1 MSEEIKAMDLAE
13 GLDKIYADFTE
24 SVKSMGS
31 KHGSKF
37 GKSRFGANVLHWI
50 AGSHVKTERDAKCD
64 QFLQDVESQLQTFDY
79 ALETASDEEA
89 EDACAVMAD
98 IMSRP
103 APPDSNAT
111 TDLMK
116 RAMIGHLGPYLPRL
130 SQDKLREIKD
140 RLEQAYS
147 RSQRLPV
154 EKEILKKIEAL
165 LR

>member
-1 MSEEIKAMDLAE
+1 MSEEITAMDLAE

-24 SVKSMGS
+24 SVKAMGS
-31 KHGSKF
+31 KHGGKF
-37 GKSRFGANVLHWI
+37 GKSRFGANVVHWI
-50 AGSHVKTERDAKCD
+50 AGSHVKTERDVKCD

-79 ALETASDEEA
+79 ALEAASDEEA
-89 EDACAVMAD
+89 SNACAVIAD

-103 APPDSNAT
+103 APADSNAT

-140 RLEQAYS
+140 RMEQAYS
-147 RSQRLPV
+147 KSQRLPV
-154 EKEILKKIEAL
+154 EKEILKQIEAL